1 MKLEPRVV
9 AFAVVAGVRDDT
21 DRPVVE
27 HEEDRGG
34 VDIAYLTGNASPR
47 LLPTALTSTR
57 FRPVIQ
63 GLRLT
68 WYDVS
73 NHQCADRVERA
84 QNGGVEGTD
93 PAEAN
98 ESDTHTPT
106 FPG

>member
-1 MKLEPRVV
+1 MRRIE
-9 AFAVVAGVRDDT
+9 AVST
-21 DRPVVE
+21 SP
-27 HEEDRGG
+27 
-34 VDIAYLTGNASPR
+34 TSPKNASPR

-84 QNGGVEGTD
+84 QNGGVEGTN

-98 ESDTHTPT
+98 ESDTHTPGLKYSL
-106 FPG
+106 PG